1 MIPHSFLWHY
11 LWLAPH
17 ALQIVIAVIMVR
29 RRLFREFPFFF
40 AYTIFQ
46 IIEEGTLF
54 ILDHHPRVTGTQ
66 YWHAHWAGLLI
77 AIALRFSV
85 IREIYSN
92 AFRDYSGFKQLS
104 RILFRGA
111 AAVLIFIAI
120 VIVARAPD
128 DRTIPLLAGLPKVE
142 LAASVVQC
150 GLVLLVLGFASYAGL
165 AWRGLGHGIAA
176 GLGVYSCVQVAT
188 QTMRVWTGPVAGF
201 AFDLVTMAT
210 YHCSVL
216 IWLVYLLAPE
226 LTGRRVKQL
235 PENNLEEW
243 NAELQRLLLQ

>member
-1 MIPHSFLWHY
+1 MNPHSFLWHY

-29 RRLFREFPFFF
+29 RTLFREFPIFF

-46 IIEEGTLF
+46 IVEEGTLF
-54 ILDHHPRVTGTQ
+54 ILDHHPRVTATQ
-66 YWHAHWAGLLI
+66 YWHVNWAGLLI
-77 AIALRFSV
+77 AITLRFGV
-85 IREIYSN
+85 IREIYSH
-92 AFRDYSGFKQLS
+92 AFRDYSGFQQLS

-111 AAVLIFIAI
+111 TTVLIFVAI

-128 DRTIPLLAGLPKVE
+128 DRTIPLLNGLPKVE

-210 YHCSVL
+210 YHCCVV

-226 LTGRRVKQL
+226 MTGRRVKQL